1 MALTICLIASRLG
14 EGQTSLVVD
23 TEDLR
28 HRHDVGGRT
37 KVKAKV
43 VLHTRPHDA
52 LNIMQWRF
60 TNTPQMAG
68 RLTIFQTLITVNGE
82 CVNDDK

>member
-1 MALTICLIASRLG
+1 MSDSVTRLG
-14 EGQTSLVVD
+14 EGQTSLIVD

-52 LNIMQWRF
+52 LNIMQ
-60 TNTPQMAG
+60 
-68 RLTIFQTLITVNGE
+68 
-82 CVNDDK
+82 